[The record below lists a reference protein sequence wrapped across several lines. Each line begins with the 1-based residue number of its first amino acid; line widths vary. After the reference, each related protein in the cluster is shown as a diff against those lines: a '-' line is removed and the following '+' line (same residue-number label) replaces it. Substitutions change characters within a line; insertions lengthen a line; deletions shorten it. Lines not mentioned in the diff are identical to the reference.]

1 MKQPTAPPSGIPLY
15 PELPITDD
23 GTAGVST
30 SATSGGNVNV
40 ASQQQDQYFRL
51 QEISRLRKHLEDEKD
66 KRSQLYKKYRRGINA
81 VDAVDTALISASMG
95 MGIGGVGLLT
105 TVIAAP
111 VVLGLEIAALGC
123 GLLGVAGKFIGRRLS
138 VKAKK
143 HDEVRVLAESKL
155 NTIADHV
162 SRALTD
168 GQISDEEFRLII
180 DEAQKYTQM
189 KAEIRTGAQKAHAAV
204 TLDEETKN
212 SLIQQGRDEA
222 RASLMEKLTGPWV
235 VCSKGTPGRWHV
247 TAHAATQTRHHV
259 SMPRPRGAPRP
270 ARGWAVLSGAPE
282 PLNPGSIF
290 LSAPLNFFCA
300 GILKLALG
308 AALDMVEGVVCGAVG
323 AGCWGLWRGCWAGVS
338 GVPWGWVLGAAE
350 GAIGGV
356 VGVPQGERCWGP
368 RRGRLVGWYGAPWGW
383 VLRAALGAVEEVS
396 GGRGGGCWGPGGGR
410 RRRSAG
416 GRGGRCWEPRRGRA
430 GAPDSEYKHPWSPPP
445 METDTQPGCLYQCL
459 AQRAQAPSLSSLN

>member
-168 GQISDEEFRLII
+168 GQISDEEFCLII

-189 KAEIRTGAQKAHAAV
+189 KAEIRAGAQKAHAAV

-212 SLIQQGRDEA
+212 SLIQRGRDEA
-222 RASLMEKLTGPWV
+222 RASFIKKAGCAMSCSLSC
-235 VCSKGTPGRWHV
+235 VCMAGGVDPPAPVARGGGGGM
-247 TAHAATQTRHHV
+247 TRL
-259 SMPRPRGAPRP
+259 RGAPRP
-270 ARGWAVLSGAPE
+270 ASR
-282 PLNPGSIF
+282 
-290 LSAPLNFFCA
+290 
-300 GILKLALG
+300 
-308 AALDMVEGVVCGAVG
+308 
-323 AGCWGLWRGCWAGVS
+323 
-338 GVPWGWVLGAAE
+338 
-350 GAIGGV
+350 
-356 VGVPQGERCWGP
+356 
-368 RRGRLVGWYGAPWGW
+368 
-383 VLRAALGAVEEVS
+383 
-396 GGRGGGCWGPGGGR
+396 RGGGPSCDWRHWDYVSSVSLGLLMFIAELSLVWGRPR
-410 RRRSAG
+410 YRFRRSA
-416 GRGGRCWEPRRGRA
+416 A
-430 GAPDSEYKHPWSPPP
+430 NDNTKVSMDSVTKYSI
-445 METDTQPGCLYQCL
+445 TTYTCL
-459 AQRAQAPSLSSLN
+459 AAAAAAASVAACTDLEARRKINCIIAASATPQKLKRIRHLRKRSQIGRKISRKTQISIARGPRSWTFTSVAMFQRKSGPKK

>member
-1 MKQPTAPPSGIPLY
+1 MKQATAPPVNAPLY
-15 PELPITDD
+15 PELP
-23 GTAGVST
+23 AGQAETQS
-30 SATSGGNVNV
+30 VNKTPP
-40 ASQQQDQYFRL
+40 DQYFQL
-51 QEISRLRKHLEDEKD
+51 QEISRLRNHLEDEKD

-81 VDAVDTALISASMG
+81 VDAADTALISASMG

-180 DEAQKYTQM
+180 DEVQKYTQM

-247 TAHAATQTRHHV
+247 TAHAATQTEG
-259 SMPRPRGAPRP
+259 MTRPRGAPRP
-270 ARGWAVLSGAPE
+270 ARGWAVLSGAP
-282 PLNPGSIF
+282 GCFS
-290 LSAPLNFFCA
+290 
-300 GILKLALG
+300 GIYF
-308 AALDMVEGVVCGAVG
+308 
-323 AGCWGLWRGCWAGVS
+323 WGYFGYIHGYHW
-338 GVPWGWVLGAAE
+338 
-350 GAIGGV
+350 
-356 VGVPQGERCWGP
+356 
-368 RRGRLVGWYGAPWGW
+368 
-383 VLRAALGAVEEVS
+383 S
-396 GGRGGGCWGPGGGR
+396 GGPPGGW
-410 RRRSAG
+410 G
-416 GRGGRCWEPRRGRA
+416 GPFLVNM
-430 GAPDSEYKHPWSPPP
+430 Y
-445 METDTQPGCLYQCL
+445 
-459 AQRAQAPSLSSLN
+459 